1 MDRRISNYD
10 SECVTVGKVF
20 HVKQSISAIYAVI
33 GVMLILFLGSACGA
47 RLANPEGWS
56 PPLELADSILLAQ
69 VDRGRISGLD
79 ISEPRNRM
87 LLWSFPEVQLEDVGD
102 EGGGFLSGLF
112 GGGSSSDF
120 SNDPFYSTPLVVGQD
135 DIYIVSNSGVVRKL
149 SLLNGITEVPT
160 EVWANEL
167 GEKVISSPV
176 LVDGYLYIASDQG
189 SIFKLVADSG
199 EVLQRW
205 SSGTERI
212 WSSLHVFQNRLVL
225 TDISKGQMIFLDLF
239 TGEIVSQLDLSAGV
253 PGDGLFVN
261 QASYIG
267 TFGSELLRVDLSGR
281 KVDWRIATDG
291 WIVGQ
296 PVIDGSNLYA
306 VTTRGAIYSVDVNSG
321 RVLWTHSYL
330 ESNFRAS
337 PVIYRDALLLVD
349 RKGLVFGLGLDTGSK
364 LWKSS
369 TGRDTDANPILIEGK
384 LIMLTKDNQ
393 LLEIDAQSGSARLLF
408 STRQGET
415 DE

>member
-1 MDRRISNYD
+1 MDRRISIYD
-10 SECVTVGKVF
+10 LEYVTVGKMF

-33 GVMLILFLGSACGA
+33 GVMLILVLGSACGA
-47 RLANPEGWS
+47 RLAGPEGWS
-56 PPLELADSILLAQ
+56 PPLELTDSILLAQ

-79 ISEPRNRM
+79 ISEQSNPM
-87 LLWSFPEVQLEDVGD
+87 LLWSFPEVQLEDIDD

-112 GGGSSSDF
+112 GGGSSNEFSSD
-120 SNDPFYSTPLVVGQD
+120 PLYSTPLIVGQD
-135 DIYIVSNSGVVRKL
+135 DIYIVSNSGIVRKL
-149 SLLNGITEVPT
+149 SLLNGVTEIPT
-160 EVWANEL
+160 EVWATEL
-167 GEKVISSPV
+167 GEKVISTPV
-176 LVDGYLYIASDQG
+176 LVDGYLYIATDQG
-189 SIFKLVADSG
+189 LIFKLVANSG

-205 SSGTERI
+205 STGTDRI
-212 WSSLHVFQNRLVL
+212 WSRLHVFQNTLVL
-225 TDISKGQMIFLDLF
+225 TDIGKGQMIFLDLF
-239 TGEIVSQLDLSAGV
+239 AGEIVSQLNLDGGV
-253 PGDGLFVN
+253 PGDGLFIN

-267 TFGSELLRVDLSGR
+267 TFGSELLKVDLGGP
-281 KVDWRIATDG
+281 KIDWRVATDG

-321 RVLWTHSYL
+321 SVLWFRSYL
-330 ESNFRAS
+330 QSNFRAR

-349 RKGLVFGLGLDTGSK
+349 RKGLVFALELDTGNK

-369 TGRDTDANPILIEGK
+369 TGRDIDANPILIEDK
-384 LIMLTKDNQ
+384 LIILTKDNQ